1 MPTTITFLGTSSVT
15 PGAGHDTASFII
27 NRKYLVDTGWNAAIR
42 MLSHGIS
49 PLDIEYLFFTHF
61 HQDHYISLPQVLFY
75 RNQRSRDREH
85 VPPLH
90 ILGPEEDIERIVNL
104 TTQFIQIEKLKG
116 GFAHPELHPLA
127 AGAEFETAEFRIDT
141 IRSIHP
147 VPGLVYRFTDKE
159 TSKSVAFT
167 GDTAYH
173 PPIIELAR
181 DADLLIHE
189 ASHGP
194 NRPSDTTWGHAGSPD
209 AAEIAKAAK
218 VKRLALI
225 HCAEDGQEAAVDAA
239 REIFENTFWPEDGE
253 TVTL

>member
-1 MPTTITFLGTSSVT
+1 MPTTITFLGTSAVT
-15 PGAGHDTASFII
+15 PGAGHDTASFVI

-49 PLDIEYLFFTHF
+49 PLDLECLFFTHF

-75 RNQRSRDREH
+75 RNQRGRDREH
-85 VPPLH
+85 VPPLR
-90 ILGPEEDIERIVNL
+90 IIGPEEELERIVSL

-116 GFAHPELHPLA
+116 GFVELELHPLSP
-127 AGAEFETAEFRIDT
+127 GSSFETDAFLIET
-141 IRSIHP
+141 IKSIHP

-159 TSKSVAFT
+159 TSKVLAFT

-173 PPIIELAR
+173 PPIIEMAR

-194 NRPSDTTWGHAGSPD
+194 NRPKDTTWGHAGSPE
-209 AAEIAKAAK
+209 AAEIAKEANA
-218 VKRLALI
+218 KRLALV
-225 HCAEDGQEAAVDAA
+225 HCPEAQQEAAVEAA
-239 REIFENTFWPEDGE
+239 KVIFPNTFWPEDGE